1 MPTSRRL
8 RSGVFLFGF
17 LVSIALCTIM
27 AALDAQSVS
36 LALWISLVLLEV
48 SLYFI
53 AILILP

>member
-1 MPTSRRL
+1 
-8 RSGVFLFGF
+8 
-17 LVSIALCTIM
+17 M